1 MGRKNPSWLGHRAA
15 IAGAVIAGAV
25 VLGAGQGARADVPCA
40 WLRFNLPVAG
50 SSGLS
55 SCTRSRVMG
64 GGTSS
69 YSIEH
74 RRWAGSYFV
83 DAGASVPLPE

>member
-25 VLGAGQGARADVPCA
+25 VMGAGQGARADVPCA

-55 SCTRSRVMG
+55 SCTR
-64 GGTSS
+64 GGTGPGNG
-69 YSIEH
+69 SISPYH
-74 RRWAGSYFV
+74 RQYVGDYYVEVRAN
-83 DAGASVPLPE
+83 VPIPD